1 MRRYRN
7 HEGYCDP
14 TAGQAMET
22 ITREER
28 RRRKALLVQE
38 EQKSPGQFL
47 ARIKG
52 LPVIFMWM
60 EKRLEAVII

>member
-14 TAGQAMET
+14 TTGQALEN

-28 RRRKALLVQE
+28 CRRKALLVQE
-38 EQKSPGQFL
+38 EQKPD
-47 ARIKG
+47 KP
-52 LPVIFMWM
+52 LPPRYVN
-60 EKRLEAVII
+60 KPKNRRRNG